1 MRGPPSRR
9 QEIQRKSRNDKR
21 KKSYWQSFASGRR
34 GINFEPRMT
43 EGDSHWTSRDVHS
56 IAKAV

>member
-9 QEIQRKSRNDKR
+9 QEIQRKSRNNKR
-21 KKSYWQSFASGRR
+21 RKSYRQSFASERR
-34 GINFEPRMT
+34 GINFEPRIT

-56 IAKAV
+56 TAKAG